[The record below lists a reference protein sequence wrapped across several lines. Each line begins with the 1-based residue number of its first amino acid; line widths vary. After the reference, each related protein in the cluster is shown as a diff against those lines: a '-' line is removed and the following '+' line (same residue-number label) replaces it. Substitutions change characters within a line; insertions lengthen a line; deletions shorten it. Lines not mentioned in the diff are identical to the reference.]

1 MRITVLAPRTRP
13 VQSSPPSPR
22 TAEAERIRRQSARQ
36 SIAEEDEDDLDVDAP
51 RPEYTIPL
59 EELEDDELEA
69 AYRSPRPRRRSAAF
83 DTPPSGDEAAD
94 SYNQASVEKP
104 RRAVS
109 EQVEGRYSF
118 GSIRFSDLIEDDV
131 DESTVRF
138 GGREGGD
145 FGRLSFGEVDLG
157 HAVEEEDHEEEEE
170 EPGLAIE

>member
-36 SIAEEDEDDLDVDAP
+36 SIAEQDEDDLDVDAP

-69 AYRSPRPRRRSAAF
+69 AYRSPRPQRRSAAF
-83 DTPPSGDEAAD
+83 DTPPSGGEAAD
-94 SYNQASVEKP
+94 SYNQASIEKP

-109 EQVEGRYSF
+109 EQLGGRYSRGSF
-118 GSIRFSDLIEDDV
+118 GSIRFSDLIEEDV

-138 GGREGGD
+138 GGRDGED
-145 FGRLSFGEVDLG
+145 FGSLSFGEVDLG
-157 HAVEEEDHEEEEE
+157 DAVEEEEE
-170 EPGLAIE
+170 EQPGLAIE